1 MKQTASK
8 ENSTSSNEQM
18 NTIVNNMRIE
28 NGKVKSALED
38 KNMALSESVTR
49 LREELRN
56 SDNRRSTIE
65 QDLRKLTQDHT
76 ELIKK
81 LSSTEANLTVAITAK
96 EHLDFERGQLKL
108 EVERLQQK
116 YESAHEQTIESQ
128 ARISDLVERTQR
140 AEQNSMLSSQ
150 KLLNSS
156 ASIEANHK
164 SKDEIKDELQKLQI
178 SYAKIEA
185 ELKHEKQR
193 ADMLQE
199 DLLDSQKVRTSLETL
214 CSNLKSTSSHLED
227 KLGSDNNEDYDDGPL
242 ETETA
247 NRTAL
252 EMETQETKGLWEQ
265 EVISRSKLGLRLAQ
279 LQRQNQESSS
289 QLDEERRKLRK
300 IANCK
305 KTADAKYEEERAR
318 NTELEKEV
326 TQLKAH
332 LKAARKRLK
341 DTDYTDSRI
350 SGLQSDYDKERLQME
365 STLSTAKRQSQIDG
379 SPVDNTDIRKEMEA
393 KYRMELNRKLEDVN
407 FYLEEQARA
416 RDKLD
421 RSRGDNESKLMSER
435 KRLDDE
441 NTNLRLKYEQALAAK
456 ESKEIES
463 RRYRELYESEMKWRM
478 RLNEQ
483 LQENTDKALNLKSKL
498 VAEKHRS
505 KLQAS
510 FGNFNFSAISGGSYD
525 GSRVLGG
532 DDVLSNKLRAELDR
546 SIAKHLEAAP
556 HDDVI
561 PVVRST
567 DEAILNSSFAK
578 SSAEYQRLLNR
589 KFCV

>member
-242 ETETA
+242 E
-247 NRTAL
+247 
-252 EMETQETKGLWEQ
+252 
-265 EVISRSKLGLRLAQ
+265 LAQ